1 MALTVSLSGDWL
13 SSFGN
18 KRASSGTIT
27 FDSSYATGGE
37 SLTPANI
44 GLGTIERIT
53 FNHGED
59 GYVFKYD
66 YTNQKVMAYRTA
78 TLTPTGTISAPT
90 FTGSALAAHA
100 HNILVK
106 GSAAGGIDEPIGV
119 EGTDT
124 LAKDAA
130 TDRTILGADSATKG
144 GVIAITGGT
153 PAGTVSA
160 PTFTGAATTAAA
172 LAEVG
177 AATNLS
183 AVVVEFMAIGY

>member
-44 GLGTIERIT
+44 GLGRIERIT

-66 YTNQKVMAYRTA
+66 YTNQKVLVYRTA
-78 TLTPTGTISAPT
+78 TLTPAGTVAAPT
-90 FTGSALAAHA
+90 FTGSALATHV
-100 HNILVK
+100 HDVLVK

-130 TDRTILGADSATKG
+130 TDRTIVGANSATKG
-144 GVIAITGGT
+144 GVVAITAGT
-153 PAGTVSA
+153 PAGTISA
-160 PTFTGAATTAAA
+160 PAFTGTATTAAA
-172 LAEVG
+172 LAEV
-177 AATNLS
+177 ANATNL
-183 AVVVEFMAIGY
+183 ATVVVEFMAIGY